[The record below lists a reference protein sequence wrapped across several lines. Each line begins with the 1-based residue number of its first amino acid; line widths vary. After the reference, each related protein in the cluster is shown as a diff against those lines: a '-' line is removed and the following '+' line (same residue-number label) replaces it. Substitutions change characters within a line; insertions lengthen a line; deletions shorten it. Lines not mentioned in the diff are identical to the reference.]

1 MRWIG
6 ALFFVAALAIW
17 PGVALEA
24 ARGAMEA
31 WATSVAP
38 ALFPFVAAISALTCP
53 EARMAYEKWLGKAMR
68 ALFRVPASASGA
80 IVIGFLAGSP
90 AGATALKQTM
100 AGETYTRAEAL
111 RAAALVSGCSPMFL
125 VGGVGT
131 AMLGSH
137 AAGLALMGAQLG
149 ALILGGLFLRFWP
162 VREGSMPRPQAGD
175 FKDAVSSILG
185 VCGNMV
191 VFSVGAALLTQSLS
205 GAPRVAVRM
214 VAELAMGMQA
224 GSGAGLP
231 LPLLGALAGFTGVC
245 IVWQNAAVLRD
256 CGIGMRALLPMKL
269 LHALFCFALCLP
281 ASAIPGPAQA
291 VFAPAQRPATVLL
304 PNSAAALTLLALAIG
319 GNLWYNRKRTL

>member
-38 ALFPFVAAISALTCP
+38 ALFPFVAAIPALTCP

-68 ALFRVPASASGA
+68 ALFRVPGERQRRHRDWLSG
-80 IVIGFLAGSP
+80 GQP

-149 ALILGGLFLRFWP
+149 ALILGGLFLRFW
-162 VREGSMPRPQAGD
+162 
-175 FKDAVSSILG
+175 AVARG
-185 VCGNMV
+185 KR
-191 VFSVGAALLTQSLS
+191 
-205 GAPRVAVRM
+205 APST
-214 VAELAMGMQA
+214 G
-224 GSGAGLP
+224 GGL
-231 LPLLGALAGFTGVC
+231 
-245 IVWQNAAVLRD
+245 
-256 CGIGMRALLPMKL
+256 
-269 LHALFCFALCLP
+269 
-281 ASAIPGPAQA
+281 
-291 VFAPAQRPATVLL
+291 
-304 PNSAAALTLLALAIG
+304 
-319 GNLWYNRKRTL
+319 

>member
-38 ALFPFVAAISALTCP
+38 ALFPFVAAIPALTCP

-68 ALFRVPASASGA
+68 ALFHVPASASGA

-162 VREGSMPRPQAGD
+162 LREESAPRPRAGD
-175 FKDAVSSILG
+175 FKDAIGSILG

-191 VFSVGAALLTQSLS
+191 VFS
-205 GAPRVAVRM
+205 VRM

>member
-38 ALFPFVAAISALTCP
+38 ALFPFVAAIPALTCP

-100 AGETYTRAEAL
+100 AGETYTRAEAI

-125 VGGVGT
+125 VGGVGM
-131 AMLGSH
+131 AMLG
-137 AAGLALMGAQLG
+137 
-149 ALILGGLFLRFWP
+149 R
-162 VREGSMPRPQAGD
+162 R
-175 FKDAVSSILG
+175 
-185 VCGNMV
+185 
-191 VFSVGAALLTQSLS
+191 
-205 GAPRVAVRM
+205 
-214 VAELAMGMQA
+214 
-224 GSGAGLP
+224 GSGADG
-231 LPLLGALAGFTGVC
+231 GTAG
-245 IVWQNAAVLRD
+245 
-256 CGIGMRALLPMKL
+256 RA
-269 LHALFCFALCLP
+269 HF
-281 ASAIPGPAQA
+281 GRA
-291 VFAPAQRPATVLL
+291 VFAILAGTRGKHAPAT
-304 PNSAAALTLLALAIG
+304 G
-319 GNLWYNRKRTL
+319 GRF

>member
-38 ALFPFVAAISALTCP
+38 ALFPFVAAIPALTCP

-100 AGETYTRAEAL
+100 AGETYTRAEAI

-149 ALILGGLFLRFWP
+149 ALILGGLFMRFWP

-256 CGIGMRALLPMKL
+256 CGIGMRALLPVKL
-269 LHALFCFALCLP
+269 LHALLCFALCLP
-281 ASAIPGPAQA
+281 ASAIPGPARA
-291 VFAPAQRPATVLL
+291 VFSPAHPATALL
-304 PNSAAALTLLALAIG
+304 PDSFAALTLLALAIA

>member
-1 MRWIG
+1 
-6 ALFFVAALAIW
+6 
-17 PGVALEA
+17 
-24 ARGAMEA
+24 
-31 WATSVAP
+31 
-38 ALFPFVAAISALTCP
+38 
-53 EARMAYEKWLGKAMR
+53 MR

-100 AGETYTRAEAL
+100 AGGNLY
-111 RAAALVSGCSPMFL
+111 P
-125 VGGVGT
+125 GGSAPCGGARFRVQPDVFGGRRGT

-162 VREGSMPRPQAGD
+162 LREESAPRPRAGD
-175 FKDAVSSILG
+175 FKDAIGSILG

-191 VFSVGAALLTQSLS
+191 VFSVGAALLTQFLS

-224 GSGAGLP
+224 GSDAGLP

-256 CGIGMRALLPMKL
+256 CGIGMRALLPVKL

-281 ASAIPGPAQA
+281 GIRHSRASAGGFRARA
-291 VFAPAQRPATVLL
+291 AAATVLL

>member
-38 ALFPFVAAISALTCP
+38 ALFPFVAAIPALTCP

-111 RAAALVSGCSPMFL
+111 RAAALISGCSPMFL

-162 VREGSMPRPQAGD
+162 LREESAPRPRAGD
-175 FKDAVSSILG
+175 WLHFGRVRQHGG
-185 VCGNMV
+185 VFRGR
-191 VFSVGAALLTQSLS
+191 GAAHAISFRRAPGG
-205 GAPRVAVRM
+205 GADGGGTGDGHAGGKRCRPSFAFARRARGFHGRLHRVAERRCFARLRHRNARAFAYET
-214 VAELAMGMQA
+214 VAR
-224 GSGAGLP
+224 
-231 LPLLGALAGFTGVC
+231 
-245 IVWQNAAVLRD
+245 AVLFRPVPA
-256 CGIGMRALLPMKL
+256 GIR
-269 LHALFCFALCLP
+269 HSR
-281 ASAIPGPAQA
+281 ASAGGFRA
-291 VFAPAQRPATVLL
+291 R
-304 PNSAAALTLLALAIG
+304 AAARHRTFAQFCRGFNASCA
-319 GNLWYNRKRTL
+319 GNWRKFVV

>member
-17 PGVALEA
+17 PGAALEA

-38 ALFPFVAAISALTCP
+38 ALFPFVAAIPALTCP

-100 AGETYTRAEAL
+100 AGETYTRAEAI

-131 AMLGSH
+131 ADARFARRGP
-137 AAGLALMGAQLG
+137 GADG
-149 ALILGGLFLRFWP
+149 GTTGRAHFGRAILCDFGRCARKARPVHGRGTLRM
-162 VREGSMPRPQAGD
+162 RL
-175 FKDAVSSILG
+175 SSILG

-191 VFSVGAALLTQSLS
+191 VFSVGAALLTQFLS

-231 LPLLGALAGFTGVC
+231 FAFARRARGFHGRLHRVAERRC
-245 IVWQNAAVLRD
+245 FARLRHRNARAFACETVARAVLFRPVPA
-256 CGIGMRALLPMKL
+256 GIR
-269 LHALFCFALCLP
+269 HSR
-281 ASAIPGPAQA
+281 ASAGGFRARA
-291 VFAPAQRPATVLL
+291 ASRHRTFARFL
-304 PNSAAALTLLALAIG
+304 PRL
-319 GNLWYNRKRTL
+319 